1 MRIVVD
7 DKPVEALTPKQERGF
22 MLGKAQDD
30 VRGTVLTPAE
40 ATDTYIAQTRRWF
53 TILGAIAI
61 ALMIAIAV
69 AGIVSDPHEGGFIA
83 IGVVIIGGAFL
94 LFIFLLLRHRIRA
107 WNRKLAHRGEGL
119 APAGTEIALS
129 TDGLAVGGIIH
140 AWPSLAIDAIELTSG
155 SMPSGETSTTIV
167 MIERL
172 SLAAG
177 TKSIVLDRA
186 LMRNGILLVDNCWRR
201 LKP

>member
-69 AGIVSDPHEGGFIA
+69 AGIVSDPREGGFIA

-94 LFIFLLLRHRIRA
+94 LFMFLLLRHRIRA
-107 WNRKLAHRGEGL
+107 WNRKLVHRGEGL

-129 TDGLAVGGIIH
+129 TDGLAVGGIVH

-155 SMPSGETSTTIV
+155 SMPSGETSTPIV

>member
-83 IGVVIIGGAFL
+83 IGAVIIGGAFL
-94 LFIFLLLRHRIRA
+94 LFMFLLLRHRIGA

-129 TDGLAVGGIIH
+129 TDGLAVGGIVH

-155 SMPSGETSTTIV
+155 SMPSGETSTPIV
-167 MIERL
+167 VIERL